1 MFNEHNDQ
9 RLGGYL
15 LRGFPV
21 REVCNIQA
29 ESNQFDRHGGNK
41 AFPKYV
47 PVRRLSLMTI
57 HDQVRN

>member
-1 MFNEHNDQ
+1 MNTTINGSADIFCV
-9 RLGGYL
+9 
-15 LRGFPV
+15 GF
-21 REVCNIQA
+21 RYARCAIQA